1 MRRVVSLFL
10 PYLPIERL
18 RRQDRFAA
26 PRPEPRPLELPVDD
40 DPGACSVP
48 RGGGWRPGARWAR
61 AETQGEDR
69 GQARSRVDVE
79 REIAALPLHAQP
91 PMRELGRRSEAAE
104 HPFKRPVSAPP
115 RALRFVPAVAAP
127 PLALI
132 GKVARRDEIVSACPA
147 ARALGIHVGMAATHA
162 RALVSDLDFR
172 PAEPE
177 ADAELLDRLALFG
190 IRRWSPIVAVCP
202 PDGIWLDLTGAAHL
216 HGGEERFCRRLHA
229 FCRRAG
235 FTARIAIA
243 DTPGAAHALARYGG
257 EDIAITPPGGVLR
270 ALSPLPVA
278 ALRLDGAA
286 LGAARK
292 FGFETIADLL
302 PVARGPLARRLGM
315 AAIDRLDQA
324 LGGKAEPITPRE
336 DIVIPMVERRL
347 LEPIGT
353 AEAIAQ
359 VMQDLLKD
367 MAEVLQR
374 RGLGA
379 RSLRLIGLRIDGC
392 EQIVAIGTSRPTRE
406 PSHLLRLLKLRIDRI
421 DPGLG
426 LEQFRLLAPHTE
438 ALDAENLGA
447 ILAGES
453 TVRDP
458 ARLVDV
464 VAGRIGPASVFRVAP
479 AESHVPERAVRP
491 ESPIEAPGS
500 WPSWQRP
507 VRLFARPEPLHG
519 VMALM
524 PDQPPRRFEWRGR
537 SYKVVAGDG
546 PERIHGE
553 WWRRDAEV
561 WAVRDYYRVEDQ
573 HGGRYWVF
581 RRGDGVASN
590 TGDLTWWMHGVFA

>member
-1 MRRVVSLFL
+1 M
-10 PYLPIERL
+10 
-18 RRQDRFAA
+18 
-26 PRPEPRPLELPVDD
+26 PREV
-40 DPGACSVP
+40 
-48 RGGGWRPGARWAR
+48 
-61 AETQGEDR
+61 AEE
-69 GQARSRVDVE
+69 ARSPAEVQ
-79 REIAALPLHAQP
+79 REIASLPLHAQP
-91 PMRELGRRSEAAE
+91 PMRELGRRSEAAQ
-104 HPFKRPVSAPP
+104 HPFKRPASPLP
-115 RALRFVPAVAAP
+115 RAVRTDAAVAAV

-132 GKVARRDEIVSACPA
+132 GKVGRRDEIVAACLA

-172 PAEPE
+172 PAEPD
-177 ADAELLDRLALFG
+177 ADAALLDRLALFG
-190 IRRWSPIVAVCP
+190 IRRWSPVVAVSP
-202 PDGIWLDLTGAAHL
+202 PDGVWLDLTGAAHL
-216 HGGEERFCRRLHA
+216 HGGEARFCRRLQS

-243 DTPGAAHALARYGG
+243 DTPGAAHALARYGS
-257 EDIAITPPGGVLR
+257 EDIAIVAPGSVLR

-278 ALRLDGAA
+278 ALRLEDAA
-286 LGAARK
+286 LAAARK

-302 PVARGPLARRLGM
+302 PVARAPLARRLGM
-315 AAIDRLDQA
+315 ATIDRLDQA

-336 DIVIPMVERRL
+336 DVVIPMVERRL

-367 MAEVLQR
+367 MAELLQGK
-374 RGLGA
+374 GLGA
-379 RSLRLIGLRIDGC
+379 RSLRLIALRIDGG
-392 EQIVAIGTSRPTRE
+392 EQMVAIGTSRPTRE
-406 PSHLLRLLKLRIDRI
+406 VSHLLRLLKLRIDRI

-447 ILAGES
+447 ILAGEAA
-453 TVRDP
+453 VRDP

-464 VAGRIGPASVFRVAP
+464 VAGRIGQGAVYRFAP
-479 AESHVPERAVRP
+479 VDSHVPERAVRAA
-491 ESPIEAPGS
+491 SPIEAPGT

-537 SYKVVAGDG
+537 AHRIVAGDG

-561 WAVRDYYRVEDQ
+561 WAVRDYYRLEDE

-581 RRGDGVASN
+581 RRGDGVTSD

>member
-1 MRRVVSLFL
+1 M
-10 PYLPIERL
+10 L
-18 RRQDRFAA
+18 RKVA
-26 PRPEPRPLELPVDD
+26 
-40 DPGACSVP
+40 
-48 RGGGWRPGARWAR
+48 
-61 AETQGEDR
+61 GE
-69 GQARSRVDVE
+69 ARSPAEVQ
-79 REIAALPLHAQP
+79 REIALLPLHAQP
-91 PMRELGRRSEAAE
+91 PMRELGRRSEAAQ
-104 HPFKRPVSAPP
+104 HPFKRPASPP
-115 RALRFVPAVAAP
+115 RAARTDPQVAAS

-132 GKVARRDEIVSACPA
+132 GKVGRRDEIVAACPA
-147 ARALGIHVGMAATHA
+147 AKALGIHVGMAATHA

-172 PAEPE
+172 PAAPKG
-177 ADAELLDRLALFG
+177 DAMLLDRLALFG
-190 IRRWSPIVAVCP
+190 IRRWSPVVAVSP
-202 PDGIWLDLTGAAHL
+202 PDGVWLDLTGAAHL
-216 HGGEERFCRRLHA
+216 HGGEARFCRRLQS
-229 FCRRAG
+229 FCCRAG

-243 DTPGAAHALARYGG
+243 DTPGAAHALARYGR
-257 EDIAITPPGGVLR
+257 EDIAIVAPGGVLR

-278 ALRLDGAA
+278 ALRLEDAA
-286 LGAARK
+286 LAAARK

-302 PVARGPLARRLGM
+302 PVARAPLARRLGM
-315 AAIDRLDQA
+315 ATIDRLDQA

-336 DIVIPMVERRL
+336 NIVVPMVERRL

-367 MAEVLQR
+367 LAELLQR
-374 RGLGA
+374 KGLGA
-379 RSLRLIGLRIDGC
+379 RSLRLIALRIDGG
-392 EQIVAIGTSRPTRE
+392 EQMVAIGTSRPTRE
-406 PSHLLRLLKLRIDRI
+406 VAHLLRLLKLRIDRI

-447 ILAGES
+447 ILAGEAV
-453 TVRDP
+453 VRDP

-464 VAGRIGPASVFRVAP
+464 VAGRIGQGAVYRFAP
-479 AESHVPERAVRP
+479 VESHVPERAVRAA
-491 ESPIEAPGS
+491 SPIEAQGT
-500 WPSWQRP
+500 WPPWQRP

-537 SYKVVAGDG
+537 THRVVAGDG

-561 WAVRDYYRVEDQ
+561 WAVRDYYRLEDEY
-573 HGGRYWVF
+573 GGRYWVF
-581 RRGDGVASN
+581 RRGDGVTSD